1 MDLTPYED
9 DTDET
14 LHWKL
19 VAAKQERKKAEAA
32 LKLLCNR
39 ISLLKHEENKD
50 NKKID
55 ETRKRANDILA

>member
-14 LHWKL
+14 LHWKF
-19 VAAKQERKKAEAA
+19 VAAKQERKKAEAD

-39 ISLLKHEENKD
+39 ISLLKQEESKVLIHSTNMGEC
-50 NKKID
+50 I
-55 ETRKRANDILA
+55 IFL